1 MSESRVNPYVAS
13 AARNPGWVIIA
24 AWPIPLI
31 ASRLSRT
38 PEVTSSGSVVHRAL
52 GVVVAGAGLLLAATY
67 VLHFHPSALDSE
79 RWSRSPL
86 RRAARAVLKYT
97 YGTYYAIALLALL
110 VWLIT
115 WLAGRL

>member
-1 MSESRVNPYVAS
+1 MGVAL
-13 AARNPGWVIIA
+13 AV
-24 AWPIPLI
+24 LI
-31 ASRLSRT
+31 ALLFGSD
-38 PEVTSSGSVVHRAL
+38 EVTSGGSVVHQAL
-52 GVVVAGAGLLLAATY
+52 GVVVVGAGLLLAASY

-86 RRAARAVLKYT
+86 PRAARAVLKYT
-97 YGTYYAIALLALL
+97 YGTYYVIALLALL